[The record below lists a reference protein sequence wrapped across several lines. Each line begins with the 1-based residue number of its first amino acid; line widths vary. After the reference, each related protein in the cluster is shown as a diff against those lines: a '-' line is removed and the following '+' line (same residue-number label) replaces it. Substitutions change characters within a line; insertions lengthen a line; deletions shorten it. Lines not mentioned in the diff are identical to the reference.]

1 MIIHPAMGRTLQ
13 APRCRGGRVGPDR
26 FVAVAGPIQPAPTEL
41 GGGLCRFKTM
51 APDHGAGKPWRKLG
65 EVGSYWTVPVR
76 VPLSELA
83 GVHAIVHRQQRL
95 LRVRIAIAN
104 GVVLPPIYVGIKHDG
119 HAFLVD
125 GNHRLVAAR
134 EAGWTDIVVRFT
146 FAGL

>member
-1 MIIHPAMGRTLQ
+1 MGRTLQ
-13 APRCRGGRVGPDR
+13 APRLRGGRVGPDR
-26 FVAVAGPIQPAPTEL
+26 FVPVAGHPQPPPTEL

-51 APDHGAGKPWRKLG
+51 APDHAAGKPWRKLG

-76 VPLSELA
+76 VPLSELT
-83 GVHAIVHRQQRL
+83 GVHAIVHRQDRL
-95 LRVRIAIAN
+95 LRVRMAIAN
-104 GVVLPPIYVGIKHDG
+104 GVVLPPIYLGVKHDG

-125 GNHRLVAAR
+125 GHHRLTAAR